1 MTPRSRSVAL
11 FALILAAAAHAAP
24 AFLQDNTDVQIEGG
38 NTALASQGNSFTNMA
53 AGVQEPEKPQDITD
67 AQDTVEHSQTPPK
80 TLPIKPSVE
89 NQAEQ
94 TVEPSRELPT
104 QQVVK
109 PVEHPPIVE
118 PVRPS
123 AVTPQVQNPITVDT
137 APALQAVPQ
146 DESVRP
152 TDPNVLRPTQQSEQ
166 DAAKPSER
174 ASLTPK
180 PEVQS
185 PVAEAKPQLTPEP
198 QPKPEPKPRPKP
210 RGNGANTAVQ
220 GTADGQ
226 SNSPGGQ
233 ARSNPSTSKVQG
245 NAAVSNYSGTVR
257 RKIHRAKRQRVNI
270 KGVALVSF
278 NIAPNGS
285 ISGARVARS
294 SGSAKLDRIALS
306 QVRRASPFPPP
317 PPGARTSYSV
327 EIKGK

>member
-1 MTPRSRSVAL
+1 MTPQSRSVAL

-146 DESVRP
+146 DKSVQP
-152 TDPNVLRPTQQSEQ
+152 TDPKVLRPTQQSEQ

-174 ASLTPK
+174 ASVTPK

-185 PVAEAKPQLTPEP
+185 PVAEAKPQ
-198 QPKPEPKPRPKP
+198 PKSEPKP
-210 RGNGANTAVQ
+210 RGNGANTTAQ

-245 NAAVSNYSGTVR
+245 NAAASNYSGTVR

-278 NIAPNGS
+278 NIAPNGT

>member
-1 MTPRSRSVAL
+1 MTPQSRSVAL

-24 AFLQDNTDVQIEGG
+24 AFLKGNTDVQIEGG

-53 AGVQEPEKPQDITD
+53 AGVQEPEKPQDITN
-67 AQDTVEHSQTPPK
+67 AQDTIERPQTPPI
-80 TLPIKPSVE
+80 TPPIKPLAE
-89 NQAEQ
+89 NQVAQ
-94 TVEPSRELPT
+94 AIEPSRALPR
-104 QQVVK
+104 QQIVK
-109 PVEHPPIVE
+109 PVEQLSKVE
-118 PVRPS
+118 PVQAS
-123 AVTPQVQNPITVDT
+123 AVTPQVQNPIAVDT

-146 DESVRP
+146 DDSARRTDPEVVRP
-152 TDPNVLRPTQQSEQ
+152 IQQSEQ
-166 DAAKPSER
+166 GAAKPSER
-174 ASLTPK
+174 APLTPK
-180 PEVQS
+180 PEIQS
-185 PVAEAKPQLTPEP
+185 PIAEAKPQ
-198 QPKPEPKPRPKP
+198 PKPKPKP
-210 RGNGANTAVQ
+210 RGNGANTTAQ

-233 ARSNPSTSKVQG
+233 ARTNPSTSKVQG
-245 NAAVSNYSGTVR
+245 NAAASNYSGTVR

>member
-1 MTPRSRSVAL
+1 MTPQSRSVAL

-67 AQDTVEHSQTPPK
+67 AQDTVVHSQTPPK

-146 DESVRP
+146 DKSVQP
-152 TDPNVLRPTQQSEQ
+152 TDPKVLRPTQQSEH

-174 ASLTPK
+174 ASVTPK

-185 PVAEAKPQLTPEP
+185 PVAEAKPQ
-198 QPKPEPKPRPKP
+198 PKPEPKP
-210 RGNGANTAVQ
+210 RGNGANTTAQ

-226 SNSPGGQ
+226 NNSPGGQ
-233 ARSNPSTSKVQG
+233 ARSNPNTSKVQG
-245 NAAVSNYSGTVR
+245 NATASNYSGTVR